1 MATDPGDR
9 TRHFAAI
16 ERKHGLPAS
25 HWLGLL
31 AELGEA
37 KYPEQMALLQ
47 EGHGFS
53 RGHANALV
61 MYHRGSPTSRRYA
74 SHDEWFAAQTPEA
87 ADTARAIFAAI
98 GSRID
103 GLEPVIAWNHPM
115 LRNADG
121 YVVGCSAASKH
132 ISINPFS
139 ATVMDGFR
147 DRLGAIAGGNV
158 TAHLFSVPFGW
169 TVDADLLAD
178 LVSARLTEL
187 ETGTIP
193 HP

>member
-53 RGHANALV
+53 RDHANALV
-61 MYHRGSPTSRRYA
+61 MYHRGSPSSRRFTRPCRGA
-74 SHDEWFAAQTPEA
+74 TGP
-87 ADTARAIFAAI
+87 TAICCWC
-98 GSRID
+98 
-103 GLEPVIAWNHPM
+103 P
-115 LRNADG
+115 
-121 YVVGCSAASKH
+121 
-132 ISINPFS
+132 
-139 ATVMDGFR
+139 
-147 DRLGAIAGGNV
+147 
-158 TAHLFSVPFGW
+158 
-169 TVDADLLAD
+169 
-178 LVSARLTEL
+178 
-187 ETGTIP
+187 
-193 HP
+193 

>member
-31 AELGEA
+31 TELGEA

-61 MYHRGSPTSRRYA
+61 MYHRGSPSSRRFA
-74 SHDEWFAAQTPEA
+74 THDDWLAQQTPEA
-87 ADTARAIFAAI
+87 AATVRAVFAAI
-98 GSRID
+98 HERSA
-103 GLEPVIAWNHPM
+103 GLEPVIAWNQPM
-115 LRNADG
+115 LRNDAG
-121 YVVGCSAASKH
+121 YVIGCSAASKH
-132 ISINPFS
+132 VSINPFS
-139 ATVMDGFR
+139 TAVMDLFR
-147 DRLGAIAGGNV
+147 SRLEAIAGGNV
-158 TAHLFSVPFGW
+158 TSHLFSVPFDW
-169 TVDADLLAD
+169 SIDSDLLD
-178 LVSARLTEL
+178 DMVRARLDEL
-187 ETGTIP
+187 ATA
-193 HP
+193 

>member
-31 AELGEA
+31 AELGDA

-53 RGHANALV
+53 RAHANALV
-61 MYHRGSPTSRRYA
+61 MYHRGSPSSRRFA
-74 SHDEWFAAQTPEA
+74 SHDDWLAQQTPEA
-87 ADTARAIFAAI
+87 AATVRAVFAAI
-98 GSRID
+98 HERVA
-103 GLEPVIAWNHPM
+103 GLEPVIAWNQPM
-115 LRNADG
+115 LRNDDG
-121 YVVGCSAASKH
+121 YVIGCSAASRH

-139 ATVMDGFR
+139 TEVMDRFR
-147 DRLGAIAGGNV
+147 ERLEAITGGKV
-158 TAHLFSVPFGW
+158 TSHLFSVPLGW
-169 TVDADLLAD
+169 AVDGDLLAD
-178 LVSARLTEL
+178 VVRARLAEL
-187 ETGTIP
+187 SDL
-193 HP
+193 

>member
-1 MATDPGDR
+1 MAADPGDR

-53 RGHANALV
+53 RAHANALV
-61 MYHRGSPTSRRYA
+61 MYHRGSPSSRRFTT
-74 SHDEWFAAQTPEA
+74 HEDWLAQQAPEA
-87 ADTARAIFAAI
+87 ADAVRAVFAAI
-98 GSRID
+98 HERVA
-103 GLEPVIAWNHPM
+103 GLAPVIAWNQPM

-121 YVVGCSAASKH
+121 YVIGCSAATRH

-139 ATVMDGFR
+139 AAVMDRFR
-147 DRLGAIAGGNV
+147 TRLDAIPGGNV
-158 TAHLFSVPFGW
+158 TSHLFSVPFGW
-169 TVDADLLAD
+169 AVDGALLGEMVA
-178 LVSARLTEL
+178 ARLAEL
-187 ETGTIP
+187 TTA
-193 HP
+193 